1 MDLVAINIQRG
12 REHGIPDYNSVRV
25 LCGLPRAN
33 SFEDLVNDMEANV
46 LHIKQILALLLL
58 VGFSIFDFVLSLVSL
73 FPFFSKVVK
82 EGELYFHFFVALC

>member
-58 VGFSIFDFVLSLVSL
+58 LLGDGQLVMNYSCADDPGFAESLR
-73 FPFFSKVVK
+73 FSRR
-82 EGELYFHFFVALC
+82 Y